1 MNEEDPMAR
10 PNIFALTLVGA
21 LGSSACMGTVRL
33 EQSLPTTVA
42 PLSAVKTL
50 EVTGEDGTVLL
61 RGTLNDE
68 SPSNGKSVRTVM
80 LASPSGTAPAGMAEI
95 RIARE
100 NGVSDEEVIVKV
112 REMPYPAVCR
122 LLADGKEIALFST
135 SDRGKADLKLNRR
148 VTSSAAR

>member
-1 MNEEDPMAR
+1 MAR

-21 LGSSACMGTVRL
+21 LGASACMGTVRL

-42 PLSAVKTL
+42 PMSTVKAL

-68 SPSNGKSVRTVM
+68 AESNGKTVRMVT
-80 LASPSGTAPAGMAEI
+80 LASPSGPAPTGKAEI
-95 RIARE
+95 RITRE

-112 REMPYPAVCR
+112 REMPYPAICR
-122 LLADGKEIALFST
+122 LLADGKEIAMFST
-135 SDRGKADLKLNRR
+135 SDTGKADLKLNRR
-148 VTSSAAR
+148 VTGTEK